1 MVEELIHR
9 DGRPGAEGGH
19 DGAVEGL
26 DPLGGDG
33 DGGHGM
39 VFHTFDGTPTLVLHR
54 PNDTPRERMVF
65 LPFNP

>member
-1 MVEELIHR
+1 M
-9 DGRPGAEGGH
+9 
-19 DGAVEGL
+19 EGL